1 MLTIKDWAKIEAEY
15 ALDFEIPPGQPQVPD
30 ALAAVLYEKSNP
42 VRSFLAHYT
51 RLIFGAGKVIEI
63 DDSKLDEYE
72 TMLEVACHAENA
84 LMLTLSAVA
93 LKAAIQ
99 DVRDRHKY
107 EAPFL
112 ARRLYEWLAMADY
125 KVRSSDI
132 LYERTPEEAAEFTE
146 LYEQFINDAELTD
159 ERLKHYKGE
168 IDEWERKS
176 HLAN

>member
-1 MLTIKDWAKIEAEY
+1 MLTTKDWAKIEAEY

-30 ALAAVLYEKSNP
+30 ALAAVLYEKSDP
-42 VRSFLAHYT
+42 IRSYLAHYT
-51 RLIFGAGKVIEI
+51 RLIFGAGKVLEI

-125 KVRSSDI
+125 KVRSSEI
-132 LYERTPEEAAEFTE
+132 LYERTLEEAAEFDE
-146 LYEQFINDAELTD
+146 LYEQFKNDAELTD
-159 ERLKHYKGE
+159 EKLRHYKGE
-168 IDEWERKS
+168 IDEWQTKS

>member
-1 MLTIKDWAKIEAEY
+1 MLTTKDWAKIEAEY
-15 ALDFEIPPGQPQVPD
+15 ALDFKIPPGQPQVPD
-30 ALAAVLYEKSNP
+30 ALAAVLYEKSDP
-42 VRSFLAHYT
+42 VRAYLAHYT
-51 RLIFGAGKVIEI
+51 RLIFGAGKVLEI

-112 ARRLYEWLAMADY
+112 ARRLYEWLAMADF
-125 KVRSSDI
+125 KVRGTDI
-132 LYERTPEEAAEFTE
+132 LYERTPEEAAEFDE
-146 LYEQFINDAELTD
+146 LYEKFKNDANLTD
-159 ERLKHYKGE
+159 EKLRHYKGE
-168 IDEWERKS
+168 IDEWQRKS